1 MKNKEAASCEPM
13 HNTDSDTG
21 LNQSQIS
28 NQEIGRDDEVSIIS
42 ENTSKL
48 KTTLNNELNN
58 LKNILNDPEYYVY
71 GYISELRNQIDL
83 DREETKYEIDLK
95 VDGLLKELDAYEAG
109 LKKDLSSRI
118 NVDYY
123 NELIKNTSLKL
134 NEATPLE
141 LEETVEILKLE
152 KSELERKIYS
162 NNPVKYYPM
171 RNYMPPPYGVLV
183 SFFDCFFLN

>member
-183 SFFDCFFLN
+183 SFFDCFF